1 MPKYIAILRGINV
14 GGRRK
19 ILMFD
24 LKKLFM
30 KLDFTNIQ
38 TYIQSGNVIFE
49 ADSKDDDTTLSNRI
63 EQNISKTFGF
73 EVPVIIRTSRE
84 IEQAISNNPFL
95 INKAEV
101 EGLFL
106 TFLKDVPSSEKLE
119 SIKNFDFSPD
129 KFEIVGKDIFG
140 YCAGKYHKTKLSNQF
155 FESKLKVS
163 ATTRN
168 WKTVNKLFELAAN
181 K

>member
-19 ILMFD
+19 ILMVD
-24 LKKLFM
+24 LKKLFVN
-30 KLDFTNIQ
+30 LGFTNIQ

-49 ADSKDDDTTLSNRI
+49 THIKEDNIWLSDKI
-63 EQNISKTFGF
+63 EQAISKTYGF
-73 EVPVIIRTSRE
+73 EVSVIIRTVNE
-84 IEQAISNNPFL
+84 IEQAILNNPFL
-95 INKAEV
+95 KNKAEV

-106 TFLKDVPSSEKLE
+106 TFLKSTPSAEKLE
-119 SIKNFDFSPD
+119 NIKSFDFSPD
-129 KFEIVGKDIFG
+129 KFEIVGKDVFG
-140 YCAGKYHKTKLSNQF
+140 ICFGKYHKTKISNQF

-168 WKTVNKLFELAAN
+168 WKTVNKLFDIAIT

>member
-19 ILMFD
+19 ILMVD
-24 LKKLFM
+24 LKKLFQE
-30 KLDFTNIQ
+30 LGFTNIQ
-38 TYIQSGNVIFE
+38 TYIQSGNVVFE
-49 ADSKDDDTTLSNRI
+49 TSSSDDNATLSNKI
-63 EQNISKTFGF
+63 EQIISKTYGF
-73 EVPVIIRTSRE
+73 EVPVILRTANE
-84 IEQAISNNPFL
+84 IEQAISNNPFFK
-95 INKAEV
+95 NKTEV

-106 TFLKDVPSSEKLE
+106 TFLKSIPSAVELE
-119 SIKNFDFSPD
+119 NIKSFDFSPD

-140 YCAGKYHKTKLSNQF
+140 FCFGKYHKTKLSNQF

-168 WKTVNKLFELAAN
+168 WKTVINLQQMASGK
-181 K
+181 